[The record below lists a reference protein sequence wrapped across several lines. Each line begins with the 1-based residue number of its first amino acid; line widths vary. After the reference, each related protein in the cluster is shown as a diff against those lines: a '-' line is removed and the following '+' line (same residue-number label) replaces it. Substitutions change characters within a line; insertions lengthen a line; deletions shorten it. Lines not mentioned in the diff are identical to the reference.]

1 MAGLIVRLALAGVLC
16 GSALAKLAAP
26 RSSRAALGTFGVR
39 SRKARGATWATI
51 VTVELALAVGVAA
64 GSAAACYAAAG
75 LMTAFATAI
84 AVALAR
90 GRGGAPCACF
100 GSRSTVSSRNL
111 GRNALLAAAFLV
123 APLL

>member
-1 MAGLIVRLALAGVLC
+1 M
-16 GSALAKLAAP
+16 
-26 RSSRAALGTFGVR
+26 
-39 SRKARGATWATI
+39 
-51 VTVELALAVGVAA
+51 TVELPLAVGVAV
-64 GSAAACYAAAG
+64 GSAAACYAAAA
-75 LMTAFATAI
+75 LMTGFAAVI

-100 GSRSTVSSRNL
+100 GSRSTVSQQSL